1 MDSWSHLRLR
11 AEDRLRSVLTPDSCQ
26 QLLLVYSALVSDDEV
41 LFHYTTA
48 AGLLGILDRVDIP
61 KGFESQIQSTYG
73 SFSLWATDASFLNDS
88 GELQFGR
95 RQLVRA
101 LRRNVAPDSEND
113 ALVMSLDYMLSGGH
127 EDPMAIAEDLYGPD
141 RLSVYAT
148 CFCKEGDLL
157 SQWRGYGTDK
167 GYAIGFRKS
176 ALTTMVRRAGRSSP
190 EDEIEFLRGVQLSQ
204 VHYGEDSTTFL
215 QDKADDILEMN
226 ESAAWQACLLA
237 LAQVKADSFKS
248 EREWRVFD
256 LDRHNYTRCEYRV
269 GPLGLTPYTRL
280 LYFPDEGFEPIAKV
294 YVGPGADLGLRRR
307 AVEQLLRQRGFNDV
321 EVVPSG
327 ITFRG

>member
-1 MDSWSHLRLR
+1 
-11 AEDRLRSVLTPDSCQ
+11 
-26 QLLLVYSALVSDDEV
+26 VSDDEV

-48 AGLLGILDRVDIP
+48 AGLLGILDRIDVP
-61 KGFESQIQSTYG
+61 KGFGSEIRSTYG

-101 LRRNVAPDSEND
+101 LRRNVAPDTDED
-113 ALVMSLDYMLSGGH
+113 PLVMSLDYMLSGGH
-127 EDPMAIAEDLYGPD
+127 EDPMAIPKDLYGPD

-148 CFCKEGDLL
+148 CFCEEGDLL

-176 ALTTMVRRAGRSSP
+176 ALAAMVRRAGRSSP
-190 EDEIEFLRGVQLSQ
+190 EDEIEFLRGVQLSK
-204 VHYGEDSTTFL
+204 VHYGEDSTAFL
-215 QDKADDILEMN
+215 RDQADDILKMN
-226 ESAAWQACLLA
+226 ESDAWQACLLA
-237 LAQVKADSFKS
+237 LAQVKAGSFKT
-248 EREWRVFD
+248 EHEWRVFG

-280 LYFPDEGFEPIAKV
+280 LYFPTEGVEPIAKV

-307 AVEQLLRQRGFNDV
+307 AAEQLLRQRGFNDV